1 MGWDRMGWDRMG
13 WDRIGWDR
21 MGWDGLGWVGM
32 GICRMPLL
40 VRLFLDLIR
49 WILPSALAKSL
60 ILGSYPWDFVEC
72 PC

>member
-1 MGWDRMGWDRMG
+1 MGWDRIGWDGMG

-40 VRLFLDLIR
+40 VRSFLDHSSRTLAN
-49 WILPSALAKSL
+49 ALANSV
-60 ILGSYPWDFVEC
+60 ILGS
-72 PC
+72 